1 LYTFIYPIKNE
12 EKKNAQKNKGKICG
26 RRVAKNQSGVT
37 MRAEKNTQKRLIPRR
52 EMKKIRI
59 FLGSLCALFKPL
71 FLKQIIQRVHNRI

>member
-1 LYTFIYPIKNE
+1 MRKRKTL
-12 EKKNAQKNKGKICG
+12 KKIRVKICG

-59 FLGSLCALFKPL
+59 FLGSLPALFKPL
-71 FLKQIIQRVHNRI
+71 FLKQIIQRVYNRI